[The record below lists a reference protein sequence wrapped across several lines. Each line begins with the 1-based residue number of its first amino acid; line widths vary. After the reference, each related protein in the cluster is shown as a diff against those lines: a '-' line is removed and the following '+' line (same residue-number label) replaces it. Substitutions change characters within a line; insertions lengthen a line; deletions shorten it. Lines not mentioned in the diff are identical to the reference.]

1 MVTCRP
7 IHLFQQASSL
17 PHRSRNG
24 KKWNVVEQRVWA
36 GGTES
41 EMFNKLESIALS
53 RSPQTP
59 VLGCHISR
67 ALEPAMVKGEVRM
80 QLLAAEILALLVY
93 SKMGTS

>member
-1 MVTCRP
+1 MGTCSP
-7 IHLFQQASSL
+7 LSHFEQTSPL
-17 PHRSRNG
+17 PHRSQKG
-24 KKWNVVEQRVWA
+24 KWNVVEHRVWV

-53 RSPQTP
+53 PSPQTP

-80 QLLAAEILALLVY
+80 
-93 SKMGTS
+93 

>member
-1 MVTCRP
+1 MGTCSP
-7 IHLFQQASSL
+7 LPLFHQTSPL
-17 PHRSRNG
+17 PHRSRWE

-53 RSPQTP
+53 PSPQTP

-80 QLLAAEILALLVY
+80 QLWDAEILALLIY
-93 SKMGTS
+93 SEMGT